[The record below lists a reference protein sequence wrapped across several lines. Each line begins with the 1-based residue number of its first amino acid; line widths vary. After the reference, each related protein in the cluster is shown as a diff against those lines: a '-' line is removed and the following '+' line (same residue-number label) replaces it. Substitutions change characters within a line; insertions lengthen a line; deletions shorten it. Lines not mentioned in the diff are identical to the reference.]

1 LADIFVSYSRKDIA
15 FARILH
21 EELNA
26 RDLETWIDWQDIPPS
41 ADWLA
46 EVYQAIEAADAFVF
60 LVSPTSVDSE
70 VCGREIAHAIEHHK
84 RLIPIV
90 LDNVDPAVLPPEVAS
105 INWIFCREQN
115 EYQQAFDRLVEAV
128 RTDLDWVRAHT
139 RLLVRAREWENKN
152 RDRSYL
158 LRGRD
163 LSEAE
168 TWQAQAAGK
177 EPSPAALQ
185 LEYILASR
193 KSSSRRTR
201 TVLAAVG
208 CGLAVAI
215 ALGLVAMVQRN
226 SAVQR
231 QRTAVSRELASYAQA
246 QLSVD
251 PQLSLLLGLEATRK
265 AHTDQAGAV
274 LRQAVLASVAPAVL
288 RGHQGKV
295 EDVAF
300 SPDGRV
306 LASAGDDGTV
316 RIWDV
321 ARRNQRAVIK
331 VNATGTDAVAFS
343 PDGRLIAT
351 ANFDGTVG
359 IWDWAAGKS
368 RAQLPGNSGLVGD
381 VAFSPDG
388 RLIASGGQDGVV
400 RVWDWS
406 AGVKK
411 AELRGHKGNVRD
423 VAFSPDGNEVASAG
437 DDGTVRIWD
446 WATGKARTVI
456 PSTPIPGEKV
466 ANPISG
472 IAFSSN
478 GRLLAVAD
486 PQEIRV
492 WDWAR
497 DRVQRVVTTYPQSI
511 GGGIAFSPDGRLI
524 ASSNYDGTV
533 QLLDW
538 AKGGSLAVLR
548 GHQGPVEDVAFSP
561 NGQLVASAGDD
572 GTVRIWD
579 WKLGRARA
587 VLTGKAIG
595 GATSVTFSPDG
606 RLVMNSSEIDGTVRI
621 WNWAKGSQRAALHGG
636 GPISVDAAFSP
647 DGQRV
652 AVTDTT
658 DLRIWNW
665 AQDKVQTLQATALAA
680 GGDLYPPK
688 SVAFSPNGK
697 LVAIGDMISGTT
709 RVWDR
714 SQKRQIASLRGSKG
728 DVESVAFSPDGRL
741 VASAGADGVVRVW
754 DWASGRARATLRGHR
769 GIAYDV
775 AFSPD
780 GKLIASAGQDGTIR
794 VWDWAKSATRI
805 VLSGHRGDVY
815 SVAFSPDG
823 RLIASAGADGTVR
836 VWDWAS
842 GSLWAVLRGQEGDT
856 AAQPVFGVGYSPD
869 GKLIASAGADGT
881 VQVSACS
888 VCGSLDSVIKLAEA
902 RVVRSLTPEERVT
915 YLHQAPAK

>member
-21 EELNA
+21 QELNA
-26 RDLETWIDWQDIPPS
+26 RELETWIDWQDIPPS

-46 EVYQAIEAADAFVF
+46 EVYLAIEAADAFVF

-70 VCGREIAHAIEHHK
+70 VCSSEVAHAIEHHK

-90 LDNVDPAVLPPEVAS
+90 LNDVDPAVLPPEVAS
-105 INWIFCREQN
+105 INWIFCREQR
-115 EYQQAFDRLVEAV
+115 EYQQAFDNLVEAV

-139 RLLVRAREWENKN
+139 RLLVRAREWESKN
-152 RDRSYL
+152 RDHSYL

-163 LSEAE
+163 MSEAE

-201 TVLAAVG
+201 MVLAAVG

-226 SAVQR
+226 SAVER
-231 QRTAVSRELASYAQA
+231 QRTAASRELASYAQA
-246 QLSVD
+246 QLGAD
-251 PQLSLLLGLEATRK
+251 PQLSLLLGLEAVRK
-265 AHTDQAGAV
+265 AHTDQASAI

-288 RGHQGKV
+288 RGHRGKV

-306 LASAGDDGTV
+306 VASAGDDGTV

-321 ARRNQRAVIK
+321 AKRNQRLVIQ
-331 VNATGTDAVAFS
+331 ASRDSLEAVAFS
-343 PDGRLIAT
+343 PDGRLFVT
-351 ANFDGTVG
+351 ADVDGTVG
-359 IWDWAAGKS
+359 IWDWATGKS
-368 RAQLPGNSGLVGD
+368 RALLRANNGLVQD

-388 RLIASGGQDGVV
+388 RLIVSGGQDGVV

-411 AELRGHKGNVRD
+411 AELRGHKGYIRD
-423 VAFSPDGNEVASAG
+423 VAFSPNGKEVASAG
-437 DDGTVRIWD
+437 DDGTARIWD
-446 WATGKARTVI
+446 WATGKARAVI
-456 PSTPIPGEKV
+456 HSTPIRGV
-466 ANPISG
+466 TSANPVSG

-478 GRLLAVAD
+478 GRLFAVAD

-497 DRVQRVVTTYPQSI
+497 NKVQSVVTTYPQSV

-524 ASSNYDGTV
+524 ASTGYDGTV

-538 AKGGSLAVLR
+538 AKGVSLAVLR

-561 NGQLVASAGDD
+561 NGQLIASAGDD
-572 GTVRIWD
+572 GTVRVWD
-579 WKLGRARA
+579 WNLGRARA
-587 VLTGKAIG
+587 VLTGKPIG
-595 GATSVTFSPDG
+595 GATSVSFSPDG
-606 RLVMNSSEIDGTVRI
+606 RLVMNSNETDGTVRI
-621 WNWAKGSQRAALHGG
+621 WNWAKGSQRAALPGKNAF
-636 GPISVDAAFSP
+636 SSDAAFSP
-647 DGQRV
+647 DGQLV
-652 AVTDTT
+652 AVADTR
-658 DLRIWNW
+658 DLRFWNW
-665 AQDKVQTLQATALAA
+665 AQDKVRTIPATTLAA
-680 GGDLYPPK
+680 AGDAYPTK

-697 LVAIGDMISGTT
+697 LVAIGDMISGTA

-714 SQKRQIASLRGSKG
+714 LKMRQIKVLHGGKG

-741 VASAGADGVVRVW
+741 IASAGADGAIRVW
-754 DWASGRARATLRGHR
+754 DWASGRTRVTLRGNR

-775 AFSPD
+775 VFSSD

-815 SVAFSPDG
+815 GISFSPDG

-836 VWDWAS
+836 VWDWES
-842 GSLWAVLRGQEGDT
+842 GSLWAVLRGLEGDT
-856 AAQPVFGVGYSPD
+856 ASQPVYGVAYSPD

-881 VQVSACS
+881 VQVSACA
-888 VCGSLDSVIKLAEA
+888 VCGSLDSVIKLAQA
-902 RVVRSLTPEERVT
+902 RVGRSLTPEERVT

>member
-1 LADIFVSYSRKDIA
+1 MADIFVSYSRKDIA

-21 EELNA
+21 QELNA

-46 EVYQAIEAADAFVF
+46 EVYEAIEAADAFVF

-70 VCGREIAHAIEHHK
+70 VCSSEVAHAIAHHK

-105 INWIFCREQN
+105 INWIFCREQR
-115 EYQQAFDRLVEAV
+115 EYQQAFDNLVEAV

-152 RDRSYL
+152 RDHSYL
-158 LRGRD
+158 LRGHD
-163 LSEAE
+163 LNEAE
-168 TWQAQAAGK
+168 KWQAQAAGK

-193 KSSSRRTR
+193 KSSSRRMR

-215 ALGLVAMVQRN
+215 ALGLVAMVQRD

-231 QRTAVSRELASYAQA
+231 QRTAASRELASYAQA

-251 PQLSLLLGLEATRK
+251 PQLSLLLALEATRK
-265 AHTDQAGAV
+265 AHTEQAGAV
-274 LRQAVLASVAPAVL
+274 LRRAVLASVAPAVL

-295 EDVAF
+295 EDIAF

-316 RIWDV
+316 RIWNA
-321 ARRNQRAVIK
+321 ARRNLRAVIK
-331 VNATGTDAVAFS
+331 VNQTGTDAVAFS
-343 PDGRLIAT
+343 PDGRLLAT

-368 RAQLPGNSGLVGD
+368 RAVLSGNSGLVGD

-446 WATGKARTVI
+446 WATGKARAVI
-456 PSTPIPGEKV
+456 HSTPIPGEKV

-472 IAFSSN
+472 VAFSSN
-478 GRLLAVAD
+478 GRLIAVAD

-497 DRVQRVVTTYPQSI
+497 DRVQRVVTTYPHSP

-524 ASSNYDGTV
+524 ASSDYDGTV
-533 QLLDW
+533 LLLDW
-538 AKGGSLAVLR
+538 AKGGTLAVLR

-572 GTVRIWD
+572 GTVRLWD
-579 WKLGRARA
+579 WRLGTARA

-595 GATSVTFSPDG
+595 GATSVSFSPDG
-606 RLVMNSSEIDGTVRI
+606 RLVMNSSELDGTVRI

-636 GPISVDAAFSP
+636 GPIAVDAAFSP
-647 DGQRV
+647 DGQLV

-658 DLRIWNW
+658 DLRFWNW
-665 AQDKVQTLQATALAA
+665 AQDKVQALQATTLAV
-680 GGDLYPPK
+680 GGDTYPPK

-697 LVAIGDMISGTT
+697 LVAIGDMISGTA
-709 RVWDR
+709 RVWDG
-714 SQKRQIASLRGSKG
+714 SQKRQLASLRGGKG
-728 DVESVAFSPDGRL
+728 DVDSVAFSPDGRL
-741 VASAGADGVVRVW
+741 VASAGADGAVRVW
-754 DWASGRARATLRGHR
+754 DWASGKARATLRGHR
-769 GIAYDV
+769 GIAYEV

-794 VWDWAKSATRI
+794 VWDWAKSTTRI
-805 VLSGHRGDVY
+805 ILSGHRGDVY
-815 SVAFSPDG
+815 SAAFSPDG
-823 RLIASAGADGTVR
+823 RLIASAGVDGTVR

-856 AAQPVFGVGYSPD
+856 ASQPVFGVAYSPD

-881 VQVSACS
+881 VQVSDCS
-888 VCGSLDSVIKLAEA
+888 VCGSLDDVIKLAEVRA
-902 RVVRSLTPEERVT
+902 VRSLTPEERVT

>member
-21 EELNA
+21 QELNA

-70 VCGREIAHAIEHHK
+70 VCSSEVAHAIEHHK

-90 LDNVDPAVLPPEVAS
+90 LNDVDPAVLPPEVAS

-226 SAVQR
+226 SAVER
-231 QRTAVSRELASYAQA
+231 QRTAASRELASYAQA
-246 QLSVD
+246 QLSAD

-265 AHTDQAGAV
+265 AHTEQASAV

-288 RGHQGKV
+288 RGHRGKV

-300 SPDGRV
+300 SPDGKV
-306 LASAGDDGTV
+306 IASAGDDGTV

-321 ARRNQRAVIK
+321 AERKQRTVVQVSRDAVF
-331 VNATGTDAVAFS
+331 GVAFS
-343 PDGRLIAT
+343 PNGRLLAT
-351 ANFDGTVG
+351 ADVDGTVG
-359 IWDWAAGKS
+359 IWDWATGKS
-368 RAQLPGNSGLVGD
+368 RALLGANNGLLQD

-411 AELRGHKGNVRD
+411 AELRGHKGYIRD
-423 VAFSPDGNEVASAG
+423 VAFSPNGNEVASAG
-437 DDGTVRIWD
+437 DDGTARIWD
-446 WATGKARTVI
+446 WATGKARAVFH
-456 PSTPIPGEKV
+456 SSPIPGV
-466 ANPISG
+466 TSANPVSG
-472 IAFSSN
+472 FAFSSN
-478 GRLLAVAD
+478 GQLLAVAD

-492 WDWAR
+492 WDWAQNK
-497 DRVQRVVTTYPQSI
+497 VQRVVTTYPQSV
-511 GGGIAFSPDGRLI
+511 GGGIAFSPDGRVI
-524 ASSNYDGTV
+524 ASTGYDGTV

-538 AKGGSLAVLR
+538 AKGVSLAVLR
-548 GHQGPVEDVAFSP
+548 GHQGLVEDVAFSP
-561 NGQLVASAGDD
+561 SGQLVASAGDD
-572 GTVRIWD
+572 GTVRVWD
-579 WKLGRARA
+579 WNLGRARA

-595 GATSVTFSPDG
+595 GATSVSFSPDG
-606 RLVMNSSEIDGTVRI
+606 RLVMNSNETDGTVRI
-621 WNWAKGSQRAALHGG
+621 WNWAKGSQRAALPGKNAY
-636 GPISVDAAFSP
+636 SSDAAFSP
-647 DGQRV
+647 DGQLV
-652 AVTDTT
+652 AVADTQ

-665 AQDKVQTLQATALAA
+665 ARGNVQTLVATALAA
-680 GGDLYPPK
+680 AGDTYPPK

-697 LVAIGDMISGTT
+697 LVAIGDMISGTA

-714 SQKRQIASLRGSKG
+714 LKMRQITSLHGGKG

-741 VASAGADGVVRVW
+741 LASAGADGAIRVW
-754 DWASGRARATLRGHR
+754 DWASGRTRVTLRGNR

-775 AFSPD
+775 VFSSD

-794 VWDWAKSATRI
+794 VWDWAKSAALI

-815 SVAFSPDG
+815 GVAFSPDG

-836 VWDWAS
+836 VWDWES
-842 GSLWAVLRGQEGDT
+842 GSLWAVLRGLEGDT
-856 AAQPVFGVGYSPD
+856 ASQPVFGVAYSPD

-881 VQVSACS
+881 VQVSACA
-888 VCGSLDSVIKLAEA
+888 VCGSLDSVIKLAQA
-902 RVVRSLTPEERVT
+902 RVGRSLTPEERVT
-915 YLHQAPAK
+915 YLHEAPAK

>member
-21 EELNA
+21 QELNA

-70 VCGREIAHAIEHHK
+70 VCSSEVAHAIEHHK

-90 LDNVDPAVLPPEVAS
+90 LNDVDPAVLPPEVAS
-105 INWIFCREQN
+105 INWIFCREQR
-115 EYQQAFDRLVEAV
+115 EYQQAFDNLVEAV

-139 RLLVRAREWENKN
+139 RLLVRAREWESKN
-152 RDRSYL
+152 GDRSYL

-185 LEYILASR
+185 LEYILVSR
-193 KSSSRRTR
+193 KSSSRRMR

-215 ALGLVAMVQRN
+215 ALGFVAMVQRN
-226 SAVQR
+226 SAVER

-246 QLSVD
+246 QLGVD
-251 PQLSLLLGLEATRK
+251 PQLSLLLGLEAVRK
-265 AHTDQAGAV
+265 AHTEQAGAV

-300 SPDGRV
+300 SPDGKV

-321 ARRNQRAVIK
+321 AKRNQRLVIQ
-331 VNATGTDAVAFS
+331 VSRNSLEAVAFS
-343 PDGRLIAT
+343 PDGRLVVT
-351 ANFDGTVG
+351 GDVDGTVG
-359 IWDWAAGKS
+359 VWDWATGKS
-368 RAQLPGNSGLVGD
+368 RALLRANNGLVQD

-411 AELRGHKGNVRD
+411 AELRGHKGYVRD
-423 VAFSPDGNEVASAG
+423 IAFSPDGNEVASAG

-446 WATGKARTVI
+446 WATGKARAVI
-456 PSTPIPGEKV
+456 PSSPIPDVKGL
-466 ANPISG
+466 NPISG

-478 GRLLAVAD
+478 GRLIAVAD

-497 DRVQRVVTTYPQSI
+497 NKVQKVVTTYPQSV
-511 GGGIAFSPDGRLI
+511 GGGIAFSPDGQLI
-524 ASSNYDGTV
+524 ASSGWDGTV

-538 AKGGSLAVLR
+538 AKGGTVAVLR

-587 VLTGKAIG
+587 VLIGKA
-595 GATSVTFSPDG
+595 DG
-606 RLVMNSSEIDGTVRI
+606 RLVMNSNETDGTVRI
-621 WNWAKGSQRAALHGG
+621 WNWVKGSQRAALPGKNADS
-636 GPISVDAAFSP
+636 PDAAFSP
-647 DGQRV
+647 DGQLV
-652 AVTDTT
+652 AATGMQ

-665 AQDKVQTLQATALAA
+665 AQDKVQTFPATVLAA
-680 GGDLYPPK
+680 TGDIYPLK

-697 LVAIGDMISGTT
+697 LVAIGDMMSGTV
-709 RVWDR
+709 RVLDR
-714 SQKRQIASLRGSKG
+714 LQKRQIRSLPGGKG
-728 DVESVAFSPDGRL
+728 DVESVAFSPNGRQ

-754 DWASGRARATLRGHR
+754 DWPSGRTRATLRGHR

-775 AFSPD
+775 VFSLD

-794 VWDWAKSATRI
+794 VWNWAKSATRI

-815 SVAFSPDG
+815 GVAFSPDG

-836 VWDWAS
+836 VWDWES
-842 GSLWAVLRGQEGDT
+842 GSLWAVLRGLEGDT
-856 AAQPVFGVGYSPD
+856 ASQPVFGVAYSLD

-881 VQVSACS
+881 VQVSSCA
-888 VCGSLDSVIKLAEA
+888 VCGSLDSVIKLAQA
-902 RVVRSLTPEERVT
+902 RVGRSLTPEERVT
-915 YLHQAPAK
+915 YLHEAPGK